1 MTDGMSEMT
10 SLERTAL
17 YKSLGNP
24 LRRRILEYLG
34 RHGEANSTVLARE
47 LGESSG
53 TTSYHLR
60 KLAEQRLIEE
70 IPEKSGGRERWW
82 RVLPFSHTTP
92 DPATMSPE
100 EYAAAARLA
109 HLKIEVDT
117 ALFRRAHEE
126 YRGPEGWAQVQ
137 RHGTWM
143 TREELLAFLRDYH
156 ALLDRYSHLR
166 EEAPEGAR
174 PVSLRFYA
182 VPEPGSEPAYASGS
196 GSEPASGAR
205 SGPGPGHEPRP
216 KPEPGPGPGPRKTA
230 ER

>member
-1 MTDGMSEMT
+1 MT

-34 RHGEANSTVLARE
+34 RHAEANSTVLARE

-82 RVLPFSHTTP
+82 RALPFRHTTP
-92 DPATMSPE
+92 DPATMPPE
-100 EYAAAARLA
+100 EYAAAAQLA
-109 HLKIEVDT
+109 HLKIEFDT
-117 ALFRRAHEE
+117 ALYRRAHEE
-126 YRGPEGWAQVQ
+126 YRGPAGWAQVQ
-137 RHGTWM
+137 RHGTWL
-143 TREELLAFLRDYH
+143 TREELLGFMREYQ
-156 ALLDRYSHLR
+156 ALLDRYGHPR

-174 PVSLRFYA
+174 PVLMRFYA
-182 VPEPGSEPAYASGS
+182 VPEPASH
-196 GSEPASGAR
+196 AV
-205 SGPGPGHEPRP
+205 
-216 KPEPGPGPGPRKTA
+216 PEPVGESNGPVGEWNGEPTGP
-230 ER
+230 

>member
-1 MTDGMSEMT
+1 MTDGTPQLT
-10 SLERTAL
+10 SAERTAL

-24 LRRRILEYLG
+24 LRRRILDYLG

-82 RVLPFSHTTP
+82 RALPFSHTTP
-92 DPATMSPE
+92 DPAAMPPE
-100 EYAAAARLA
+100 EYAAAVHLA
-109 HLKIEVDT
+109 ELKIDVDT
-117 ALFRRAHEE
+117 RLYRRAHQE

-143 TREELLAFLRDYH
+143 TRDELLAFMREYQ
-156 ALLDRYSHLR
+156 ALLERYGHER
-166 EEAPEGAR
+166 DEAPDGAR
-174 PVSLRFYA
+174 PVAMRFYA
-182 VPEPGSEPAYASGS
+182 VADPVGEWRGEPT
-196 GSEPASGAR
+196 GA
-205 SGPGPGHEPRP
+205 
-216 KPEPGPGPGPRKTA
+216 
-230 ER
+230 

>member
-1 MTDGMSEMT
+1 MTDGTTETTDSGRTELT

-82 RVLPFSHTTP
+82 RLLPFSHITP
-92 DPATMSPE
+92 DPATMTQE
-100 EYAAAARLA
+100 EFEAARHLA
-109 HLKIEVDT
+109 LLKIDVDT
-117 ALFRRAHEE
+117 DLFRRAHEE
-126 YRGPEGWAQVQ
+126 YRGPDGWAHVQ
-137 RHGTWM
+137 RHGTWL
-143 TREELLAFLRDYH
+143 TREELIAFMRDYR
-156 ALLDRYSHLR
+156 ALLDRYGHSR
-166 EEAPEGAR
+166 ETAPEGAR
-174 PVSLRFYA
+174 PVNMRFYA
-182 VPEPGSEPAYASGS
+182 VAEPMGEWNSEPT
-196 GSEPASGAR
+196 
-205 SGPGPGHEPRP
+205 GP
-216 KPEPGPGPGPRKTA
+216 
-230 ER
+230 

>member
-1 MTDGMSEMT
+1 MPDPELT
-10 SLERTAL
+10 SVERTAL

-34 RHGEANSTVLARE
+34 RHGEANSTVLAKE

-82 RVLPFSHTTP
+82 RTLPFSHTTP
-92 DPATMSPE
+92 DPATMTAE
-100 EYAAAARLA
+100 EYAAAEHLA
-109 HLKIEVDT
+109 LLKIDVDT
-117 ALFRRAHEE
+117 ELFRRAHQE

-137 RHGTWM
+137 RHGAWM
-143 TREELLAFLRDYH
+143 SKDELRAFLREYH
-156 ALLDRYSHLR
+156 ALLDRHSHSR
-166 EEAPEGAR
+166 EDAPEGAR

-182 VPEPGSEPAYASGS
+182 VPDAVEEPEGEPTG
-196 GSEPASGAR
+196 G
-205 SGPGPGHEPRP
+205 
-216 KPEPGPGPGPRKTA
+216 
-230 ER
+230 

>member
-1 MTDGMSEMT
+1 MTDGLPEMT

-24 LRRRILEYLG
+24 LRRRILDYLG
-34 RHGEANSTVLARE
+34 RHGQANSTVLARE

-82 RVLPFSHTTP
+82 RALPFRHTTP
-92 DPATMSPE
+92 DPATMAPE
-100 EYAAAARLA
+100 EYQAAARLA
-109 HLKIEVDT
+109 RLKIDFDT
-117 ALFRRAHEE
+117 ALYRRAHEE

-137 RHGTWM
+137 RHGTWL
-143 TREELLAFLRDYH
+143 TRAELLEFMREYQ
-156 ALLDRYSHLR
+156 ALLERYGHPR

-174 PVSLRFYA
+174 PVLMRFYA
-182 VPEPGSEPAYASGS
+182 VPEPGGTD
-196 GSEPASGAR
+196 GSEPGGTDG
-205 SGPGPGHEPRP
+205 SGPESDAA
-216 KPEPGPGPGPRKTA
+216 PEPLDERKGA
-230 ER
+230 PAGA

>member
-1 MTDGMSEMT
+1 MTDGMPEMT

-82 RVLPFSHTTP
+82 RTLPFRHTTP
-92 DPATMSPE
+92 DPATMTQD
-100 EYAAAARLA
+100 EYAAAAQLA
-109 HLKIEVDT
+109 HLKIEFDT
-117 ALFRRAHEE
+117 ALYHRAHQE

-137 RHGTWM
+137 RSGTWM
-143 TREELLAFLRDYH
+143 TREELLAFMRDYR
-156 ALLDRYSHLR
+156 ALLDRYGHSR

-174 PVSLRFYA
+174 PMLMRYYA
-182 VPEPGSEPAYASGS
+182 VPEPAEASDAESAGRRPSQPDRTSEDS
-196 GSEPASGAR
+196 
-205 SGPGPGHEPRP
+205 PRP
-216 KPEPGPGPGPRKTA
+216 ARTRPANR
-230 ER
+230 

>member
-1 MTDGMSEMT
+1 MTDGMPEMT

-34 RHGEANSTVLARE
+34 RHGGANSTVLARE

-82 RVLPFSHTTP
+82 RALPFRHTTP
-92 DPATMSPE
+92 DPATMTPD
-100 EYAAAARLA
+100 EYAAAAQLA
-109 HLKIEVDT
+109 HLKIEFDT
-117 ALFRRAHEE
+117 ELYRRAHQE
-126 YRGPEGWAQVQ
+126 YRGPDGWAQVQ

-143 TREELLAFLRDYH
+143 TREELRDFMRDYQ
-156 ALLDRYSHLR
+156 ALLDRYGHPR
-166 EEAPEGAR
+166 EEAPAGAR
-174 PVSLRFYA
+174 PLQMRYYA
-182 VPEPGSEPAYASGS
+182 VPEAAEDRDAEPT
-196 GSEPASGAR
+196 
-205 SGPGPGHEPRP
+205 GP
-216 KPEPGPGPGPRKTA
+216 
-230 ER
+230 

>member
-1 MTDGMSEMT
+1 MTDGLPEMT

-24 LRRRILEYLG
+24 LRRRILDYLG

-82 RVLPFSHTTP
+82 RSLPFRHTTP
-92 DPATMSPE
+92 DPAAMAPD
-100 EYAAAARLA
+100 EYAAAAELA
-109 HLKIEVDT
+109 QLKIEFDT
-117 ALFRRAHEE
+117 ALYRRAHQE

-143 TREELLAFLRDYH
+143 TREELLDFMREYH
-156 ALLDRYSHLR
+156 ALLDRYARSR
-166 EEAPEGAR
+166 EEAPDGAR
-174 PVSLRFYA
+174 PVLMRFYA
-182 VPEPGSEPAYASGS
+182 VPEPA
-196 GSEPASGAR
+196 
-205 SGPGPGHEPRP
+205 
-216 KPEPGPGPGPRKTA
+216 A
-230 ER
+230 ERHGESAG

>member
-1 MTDGMSEMT
+1 MPEQELT

-34 RHGEANSTVLARE
+34 RRGEANSTVLAKE

-82 RVLPFSHTTP
+82 RALPFQHTAP
-92 DPATMSPE
+92 DPATMAPE
-100 EYAAAARLA
+100 EYAAAEHLARL
-109 HLKIEVDT
+109 KIDVDT
-117 ALFRRAHEE
+117 ALFHRAHKE
-126 YRGPEGWAQVQ
+126 YRGPEGWAQVM
-137 RHGTWM
+137 RAGTWM
-143 TREELLAFLRDYH
+143 TREELLDFVGEYR
-156 ALLDRYSHLR
+156 ALLERYGHPR
-166 EEAPEGAR
+166 EGAPEGAR

-182 VPEPGSEPAYASGS
+182 VPETVEERNGEPT
-196 GSEPASGAR
+196 
-205 SGPGPGHEPRP
+205 RP
-216 KPEPGPGPGPRKTA
+216 
-230 ER
+230 

>member
-1 MTDGMSEMT
+1 MTDGMPEMT

-24 LRRRILEYLG
+24 LRRRILDYLG

-100 EYAAAARLA
+100 EYAAAEHLA
-109 HLKIEVDT
+109 HLKIEFDT
-117 ALFRRAHEE
+117 ALFRRAHQE

-143 TREELLAFLRDYH
+143 TREELLAFMGEYH
-156 ALLDRYSHLR
+156 TLLQRYGHLR

-174 PVSLRFYA
+174 PVSIRFYA
-182 VPEPGSEPAYASGS
+182 VSEPVGEWN
-196 GSEPASGAR
+196 GEPT
-205 SGPGPGHEPRP
+205 GP
-216 KPEPGPGPGPRKTA
+216 
-230 ER
+230 

>member
-82 RVLPFSHTTP
+82 RSLPFRHTTP
-92 DPATMSPE
+92 DPATMTPE
-100 EYAAAARLA
+100 EYQAAARLA
-109 HLKIEVDT
+109 HLKIECDT
-117 ALFRRAHEE
+117 ALYRRAHQE

-137 RHGTWM
+137 RHGTWL
-143 TREELLAFLRDYH
+143 TREELLAFMREYR
-156 ALLDRYSHLR
+156 ALLERYGHPR
-166 EEAPEGAR
+166 EEAPDGAR
-174 PVSLRFYA
+174 PVLMRFYA
-182 VPEPGSEPAYASGS
+182 VPEPVGEWNGEPT
-196 GSEPASGAR
+196 
-205 SGPGPGHEPRP
+205 GP
-216 KPEPGPGPGPRKTA
+216 
-230 ER
+230 